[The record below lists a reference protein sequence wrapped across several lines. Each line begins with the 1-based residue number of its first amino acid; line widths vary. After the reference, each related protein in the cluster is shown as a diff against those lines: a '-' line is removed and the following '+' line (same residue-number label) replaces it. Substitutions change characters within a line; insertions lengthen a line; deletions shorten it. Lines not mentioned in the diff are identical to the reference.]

1 MIMDKPEHNEE
12 NIQRLATT
20 VVGFMDLNDLIEL
33 ATDRQI
39 EIFEQDKE
47 IFEKDWDYFDRI
59 NKAKDAQ
66 KTIF

>member
-1 MIMDKPEHNEE
+1 
-12 NIQRLATT
+12 
-20 VVGFMDLNDLIEL
+20 MDLNDLIEL

-47 IFEKDWDYFDRI
+47 IFEKDWEYFDRI

-66 KTIF
+66 RTIF